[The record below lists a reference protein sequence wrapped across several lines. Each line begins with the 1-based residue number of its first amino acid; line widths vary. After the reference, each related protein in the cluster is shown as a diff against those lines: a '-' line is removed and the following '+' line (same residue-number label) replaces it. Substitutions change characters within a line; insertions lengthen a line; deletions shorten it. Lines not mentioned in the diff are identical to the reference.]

1 VVSEKPTNHEPPTP
15 RAHSWERGAG
25 EGVPE
30 PIDQTSAKTR
40 ATLSS
45 PTMADLARLAG
56 VSAIT
61 VSRALRGSHLVNLRT
76 RERIAQIARQA
87 GYTFNASARNL
98 RLGRSMTI
106 AVVVEMQPSRER
118 QMSGPYPLD
127 LLGGITQELTSVGY
141 SVLFTT
147 LQGGALPNVQAAD
160 GVILLGQG
168 AHEDAMHEVQRWGR
182 PMVVWGA
189 VSHHES
195 QIVVGSDNY
204 QGGTLAAE
212 RFLALGRRHP
222 VFLGDPAHAEFAERL
237 DGFTA
242 TLARVGLTPHVP
254 KITGLTVSAGAQA
267 VRALLARRDPLDA
280 LFAASDLLAIGAIRA
295 LTTHGLSVPEQVS
308 VIGYDDSPLGATYLP
323 PLSSI
328 HQNFTAAGGLLA
340 RKICALIEGQTTES
354 ETLPTHLV
362 LRET

>member
-1 VVSEKPTNHEPPTP
+1 VRKESQQP
-15 RAHSWERGAG
+15 
-25 EGVPE
+25 VPNE
-30 PIDQTSAKTR
+30 M
-40 ATLSS
+40 SS
-45 PTMADLARLAG
+45 TYCPTMADLAKLAG

-61 VSRALRGSHLVNLRT
+61 VSRALRGSPLVNART
-76 RERIAQIARQA
+76 RERISEIARQS
-87 GYTFNASARNL
+87 GYAFNASARNL

-127 LLGGITQELTSVGY
+127 LLGGITQELTTAGY
-141 SVLFTT
+141 SVLLTT

-168 AHEDAMHEVQRWGR
+168 AHEDAMHQVQRWGR

-189 VSHHES
+189 VSHHET
-195 QIVVGSDNY
+195 QVVVGSDNPY
-204 QGGTLAAE
+204 GGALAAE
-212 RFLALGRRHP
+212 RFLALGRRFP

-237 DGFTA
+237 QGFTA
-242 TLARVGLTPHVP
+242 AFAHAGIVP
-254 KITGLTVSAGAQA
+254 QAPEITGFTVSAGAEA
-267 VRALLARRDPLDA
+267 VRALLAQHCPMDA

-295 LTTHGLSVPEQVS
+295 LTEHGLKVPEQVS
-308 VIGYDDSPLGATYLP
+308 VIGYDDTPLGATYVP

-340 RKICALIEGQTTES
+340 RKICALIEGQKTES

-362 LRET
+362 LRAT

>member
-1 VVSEKPTNHEPPTP
+1 
-15 RAHSWERGAG
+15 
-25 EGVPE
+25 
-30 PIDQTSAKTR
+30 
-40 ATLSS
+40 
-45 PTMADLARLAG
+45 MADLAHLAG

-61 VSRALRGSHLVNLRT
+61 VSRALRGSPLVNART
-76 RERIAQIARQA
+76 RERIAEIAREA
-87 GYTFNASARNL
+87 GYAFNVSARNL
-98 RLGRSMTI
+98 RLGRSMTV
-106 AVVVEMQPSRER
+106 AVVVEMQPSTER

-127 LLGGITQELTSVGY
+127 LLGGITQELTTAGY
-141 SVLFTT
+141 SVLLTT

-189 VSHHES
+189 VSRHET
-195 QIVVGSDNY
+195 QVVVGSDNHL
-204 QGGTLAAE
+204 GGTLAAE
-212 RFLALGRRHP
+212 RFLTLGRRRP

-237 DGFTA
+237 EGFSS
-242 TLARVGLTPHVP
+242 TLTRAGITPQTP
-254 KITGLTVSAGAQA
+254 EITGLTVSAGAVA
-267 VRALLARRDPLDA
+267 VRTLLRQHSPPDA

-295 LTTHGLSVPEQVS
+295 LTEHGLSVPEKVS
-308 VIGYDDSPLGATYLP
+308 VIGYDDTPLGATYVP

-328 HQNFTAAGGLLA
+328 HQNFTAAGSLLA
-340 RKICALIEGQTTES
+340 RKICTLIEGQATTS